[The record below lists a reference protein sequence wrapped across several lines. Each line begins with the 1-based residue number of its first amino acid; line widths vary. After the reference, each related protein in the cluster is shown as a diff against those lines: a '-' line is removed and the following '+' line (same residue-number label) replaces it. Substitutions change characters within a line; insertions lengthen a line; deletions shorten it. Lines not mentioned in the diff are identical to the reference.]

1 MAIDLEH
8 TRWRVICESIDEAL
22 VAEWQRCWRSA
33 NTGRTL
39 FGSLERVG
47 EPWMPEDASC
57 SGRMEMVLIACYIM
71 GHYHLGPFEIPRKDE
86 LEDCPL
92 CGELYLED
100 HFIYDCVALHDVRV
114 RWLDVG
120 VEGLGSCRD

>member
-1 MAIDLEH
+1 MASD
-8 TRWRVICESIDEAL
+8 CESIDAAL
-22 VAEWQRCWRSA
+22 VAEWQHRWCSA

-39 FGSLERVG
+39 FGLLAHVG

-57 SGRMEMVLIACYIM
+57 NGRMEMVLVASYMTGLC
-71 GHYHLGPFEIPRKDE
+71 HLGPFKIPREDE

-100 HFIYDCVALHDVRV
+100 TSSTTV
-114 RWLDVG
+114 
-120 VEGLGSCRD
+120 